1 MLKKLLTILL
11 LCALPLTG
19 AMGEIVSLSADGAPG
34 LRYDYDRY
42 ATENGYEDPSISVT
56 IYNGQMEETKYI
68 YALVKIAQPNQLRTA
83 LAYKVNSSR
92 TYKPALIAERN
103 NAVLAVNG
111 DFCNFDTKGY
121 LVRQGVFY
129 YNRAYKTMD
138 VLIIDQNGDF
148 HVITE
153 PTVGAVE
160 DWQRDHPDLQVVNS
174 FDFGPAIIV
183 DGERAHE
190 DLNTAGNASVA
201 RGHLRFARTVLCQLE
216 GELTYLALC
225 CQGDQDGHNLGF
237 TYEELYTCIRAIE
250 HEQGITV
257 RVAYNMDGG
266 YSSAMVLHNEKI
278 NWPEN
283 GVNREVSD
291 IVYFASAWQKE

>member
-148 HVITE
+148 HVIT
-153 PTVGAVE
+153 
-160 DWQRDHPDLQVVNS
+160 
-174 FDFGPAIIV
+174 
-183 DGERAHE
+183 
-190 DLNTAGNASVA
+190 
-201 RGHLRFARTVLCQLE
+201 
-216 GELTYLALC
+216 
-225 CQGDQDGHNLGF
+225 
-237 TYEELYTCIRAIE
+237 
-250 HEQGITV
+250 
-257 RVAYNMDGG
+257 
-266 YSSAMVLHNEKI
+266 
-278 NWPEN
+278 
-283 GVNREVSD
+283 
-291 IVYFASAWQKE
+291 